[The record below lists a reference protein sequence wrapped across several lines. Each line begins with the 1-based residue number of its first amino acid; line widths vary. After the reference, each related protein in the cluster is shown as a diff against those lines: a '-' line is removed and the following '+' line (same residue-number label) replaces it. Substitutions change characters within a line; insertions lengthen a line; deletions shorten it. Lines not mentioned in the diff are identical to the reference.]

1 MALVKFNGDYTPTLL
16 EKFWNDELNFID
28 EMFRRPF
35 SMFNGNGMNQ
45 YGKINVIDNTDNYTL
60 EVYLPG
66 AGKDDVNVEI
76 ADGCLTIKSDT
87 KKEYKDENKNYL
99 RHEFSYSAFERSFTL
114 PDDVKDEDV
123 EAEFKDGVLYIKL
136 KKEKALEQ
144 PKEVKRIEI
153 KGS

>member
-66 AGKDDVNVEI
+66 AGKDDVNVESVRCAYSLGGTPIGNIAINDGPGTI
-76 ADGCLTIKSDT
+76 ADVAPEISSGPPPTYHNFEFYDY
-87 KKEYKDENKNYL
+87 EGQDEW
-99 RHEFSYSAFERSFTL
+99 ETL
-114 PDDVKDEDV
+114 
-123 EAEFKDGVLYIKL
+123 EFKIY
-136 KKEKALEQ
+136 Q
-144 PKEVKRIEI
+144 
-153 KGS
+153 